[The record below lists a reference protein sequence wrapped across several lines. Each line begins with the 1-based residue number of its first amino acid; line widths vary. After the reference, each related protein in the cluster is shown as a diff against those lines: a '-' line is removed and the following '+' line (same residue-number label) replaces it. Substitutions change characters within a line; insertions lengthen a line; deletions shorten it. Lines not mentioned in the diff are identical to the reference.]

1 LPGAA
6 RISYQAIAANG
17 SGNPIVNS
25 NVGVRLSIL
34 DNSASGSTLYIET
47 QTKTTNAQ
55 GLFNLVIGQGTVTA
69 GTFAGINWEPT

>member
-1 LPGAA
+1 
-6 RISYQAIAANG
+6 
-17 SGNPIVNS
+17 VNS

-69 GTFAGINWEPT
+69 GTLRALTGNQPKISQS